1 MERVMIK
8 RIKKSW
14 LAVLMILSA
23 CAHQPTLQDTPSQD
37 TPSVKITTAPAT
49 VIKLPPQQR
58 IALYQQALEGAQAQS
73 TPTEIAAL
81 QLRLAQL
88 QLQQGEAQLDTDTQ
102 TPALQHSIELAQ
114 AWLAAVPEADNN
126 ARAEMLYLLA
136 KAQAMHSQHPAAML
150 TLTELTQRYPDHPH
164 SDESHFRLAE
174 DFYARELYQQALTH
188 YQQVLAFNQ
197 SNQTLSINALSMNAL
212 SMNALYMSGWCFYK
226 LNQYQQALTSFD
238 RVLSR
243 QGTQPKDLREDTLR
257 MMAIIASAQ
266 QGTKTLQQFYAD
278 AARQSVL
285 PTQAVDVYW
294 ALAQYYQQN
303 ARWFDAANVYRD
315 FQQQYPSAAPAYQ
328 FQVKLIELL
337 EQQQQFADVLQEKK
351 SFVKNYAQLTDAD
364 SKKVLSSYLLDLSK
378 HHHHQGQA
386 ALNAASARPEP
397 IPDAKPMADL
407 FEAIGYYQQ
416 WLQEFP
422 QDKHV
427 AQQQYLLANAFFETQ
442 QYPQA
447 IRLYGMLA
455 SDFAPAANALLASY
469 SHWLGSDGFSQLPWN
484 QQSEWQEQAL
494 TQAKIFNQLDASM
507 PLTQQALMLKADGLY
522 EQKQFAPADS
532 VYRQL
537 LQQFATAQAAD
548 RWRQQLAN
556 ALYQQAKPL
565 AEAKQ
570 WQAASDLLLQIPLLT
585 TDLALAKSAQLD
597 AATYQMQLMQWDNA
611 SRLLNKIRLTYPE
624 TSESVAVKLA
634 FIYTQQANPLAT
646 ADELM
651 QLANSK
657 NPQQQASLLQ
667 AAKIYAQHQKKQQ
680 AIFAY
685 EQYVQTYAEPLDE
698 TIQALQALIG
708 LNQDNRSKQDD
719 WRREIIR
726 VDDQAKVPTVLS
738 RQQAAEASWL
748 LSTLT
753 FEKFIQHP
761 LTLPLEASFAIKNQ
775 LMQQAIQATQQVLAY
790 EDASYQAAATDQ
802 MGEIFHQFSRSLL
815 QSPKPSDL
823 DALALEEYDLLLE
836 EQATPFEDQ
845 AIKWHERNV
854 QRLHQ
859 GQWSEAIAHSLTMLQ
874 SLMPAKYRRPER
886 GASHASIL
894 HD

>member
-1 MERVMIK
+1 MERVVIN
-8 RIKKSW
+8 KSW
-14 LAVLMILSA
+14 LAVLLILSA
-23 CAHQPTLQDTPSQD
+23 CAHQPTLQDTPS
-37 TPSVKITTAPAT
+37 VKITTAPVT
-49 VIKLPPQQR
+49 VTKLPPQQR
-58 IALYQQALEGAQAQS
+58 IDMYQQALAGAQAQS

-88 QLQQGEAQLDTDTQ
+88 QLQQGEAQLDTQAQ

-114 AWLAAVPEADNN
+114 SWLAAVPEADKN

-150 TLTELTQRYPDHPH
+150 TLTELTQRYPEHPH
-164 SDESHFRLAE
+164 GDESHFRLAE
-174 DFYARELYQQALTH
+174 DFYARESYQQALTH
-188 YQQVLAFNQ
+188 YQRVLAFNQ
-197 SNQTLSINALSMNAL
+197 SNQTLSINAL

-294 ALAQYYQQN
+294 SLAQYYQQD

-315 FQQQYPSAAPAYQ
+315 FQQQYPGAAQAYQ

-337 EQQQQFADVLQEKK
+337 DQQQQFADVVQEKK
-351 SFVKNYAQLTDAD
+351 SFVKNYAQLADAD

-386 ALNAASARPEP
+386 ALNAASARLEP
-397 IPDAKPMADL
+397 KSGHAMPDHAVPMADL

-416 WLQEFP
+416 WLQAFP
-422 QDKHV
+422 QDKGV
-427 AQQQYLLANAFFETQ
+427 VQQQYLLANAFFETQ

-522 EQKQFAPADS
+522 EQKQFAQADS

-537 LQQFATAQAAD
+537 LQQFATAQEAD

-570 WQAASDLLLQIPLLT
+570 WQAANDLLLQIPLLT
-585 TDLALAKSAQLD
+585 TDLVLAKSAQLD

-611 SRLLNKIRLTYPE
+611 SRLLNKIRVTYPE

-685 EQYVQTYAEPLDE
+685 QQYVETYAEPLDE

-748 LSTLT
+748 LSTLA
-753 FEKFIQHP
+753 FEKFIQQP

-790 EDASYQAAATDQ
+790 EDASYHAAATDQ

-823 DALALEEYDLLLE
+823 DALALEEYNLLLE

-845 AIKWHERNV
+845 AIKWHERNL

-886 GASHASIL
+886 GANHASTVHASTL
-894 HD
+894 HN